1 MALARIGENCEK
13 WQNGGKCW
21 MSNLWSIKGEGDGGE
36 GGRHIQ
42 RIYKHNHMRIRIWTH
57 TLWAM
62 EYPQKM
68 FVQTSVTSRYVSP
81 PVIWLPP
88 CSPPPPCLADFH
100 SSNWISLHALCH
112 FSLWFWFGFFFL
124 ADCIF
129 DSQSGPK
136 MCQIVNNIWNDLIPY

>member
-1 MALARIGENCEK
+1 MALARIGENWEK

-21 MSNLWSIKGEGDGGE
+21 MSNLLEYTAE
-36 GGRHIQ
+36 GGGGGGGGHIQ
-42 RIYKHNHMRIRIWTH
+42 SIYKHKHNHMRIRIWTH

-68 FVQTSVTSRYVSP
+68 FVQTTVTSRYVSP
-81 PVIWLPP
+81 PVIWLP
-88 CSPPPPCLADFH
+88 SARLADFH
-100 SSNWISLHALCH
+100 SSNWISLHSLCH
-112 FSLWFWFGFFFL
+112 FSFWFWLAFFL
-124 ADCIF
+124 GDCIF